1 MKTMKTVLF
10 YLKRHSIF
18 VALSILMALLSSLTA
33 LYVPV
38 LFGDA
43 IDCCKDLAAGE
54 NGASVENLSRISK
67 LVYDGMGTQSENA
80 MQGLVAC
87 LIGAAIMVAITAL
100 LQWLMSLVN
109 NRITYEVT
117 KDIRRDAFEKIQKLP
132 LAYLDIH
139 PTGEV
144 VSRMI
149 SDVDTFADGLLLGF
163 TQAFTGIVTIIGT
176 IYYMWTLSHTTTL
189 VVVCV
194 TPLSL
199 FVANF
204 IAKRTHNMFILQ
216 SKTRGEQTAL
226 IDEML
231 GNEKVV
237 KSFGYEDDALARFDE
252 INGRLEK
259 CSLDALFFSSLV
271 NPSTRFVNS
280 TVYALVAL
288 VGSFR
293 VLGGHIT
300 VGSMAALLAYATQ
313 YTKPFNEISAVVTEL
328 QNAFA
333 CASRVFELME
343 EPDETG
349 LVDLKSGDDWGNADN
364 RAEADKATKAAKAAE
379 SDKAAKAAKPAD
391 TDKVNATEPTVVK
404 GDVDIDKIDFSYVP
418 DKPLIEDFSIN
429 VKKGQKVAIVG
440 PTGCGKTTLINLL
453 MRFYDVLDGTIKI
466 DGQDITELKR
476 QPHRERF
483 GMVLQETWIKNA
495 TVLDNIKIGR
505 PDATRD
511 ECIEA
516 AKAAH
521 AHSFIKRL
529 PEGYDTILSEDGG
542 DLSVGQRQLLCISRV
557 MLALPPILILDE
569 ATSSIDTRTEI
580 KIQQAFHTLMEGRT
594 SFIVAHRLSTIM
606 DADIIVVMKDG
617 HIIEQGSHE
626 ELLANNGFY
635 SELFNAQFSH

>member
-1 MKTMKTVLF
+1 MSTMKKVF
-10 YLKRHSIF
+10 IYLKRHMFF
-18 VALSILMALLSSLTA
+18 VVLSIAMALLSSLTA

-38 LFGDA
+38 LLGDA
-43 IDCCKDLAAGE
+43 IDCCKDLASGTQNSADSLG
-54 NGASVENLSRISK
+54 K
-67 LVYDGMGTQSENA
+67 LAAFIYKGMGTENYNPMSA
-80 MQGLVAC
+80 LVAC
-87 LIGAAIMVAITAL
+87 LIGACLVVAITAL
-100 LQWLMSLVN
+100 LQWLMSLIN

-117 KDIRRDAFEKIQKLP
+117 RDIRRDAFGKIQRLP
-132 LAYLDIH
+132 LSYLDMH

-163 TQAFTGIVTIIGT
+163 TQAFTGIVTIFGT
-176 IYYMWTLSHTTTL
+176 IYYMWTLSHTTTI

-204 IAKRTHNMFILQ
+204 IAKKTHNLFILQ
-216 SKTRGEQTAL
+216 SETRGEQTAL
-226 IDEML
+226 IDEIL
-231 GNEKVV
+231 GNEKIV
-237 KSFGYEDDALARFDE
+237 KSFGYEDEALERFDE

-259 CSLDALFFSSLV
+259 CSLNALFYSSLV
-271 NPSTRFVNS
+271 NPSTRFVNA
-280 TVYALVAL
+280 TVYAIVAL
-288 VGSFR
+288 VGAFR
-293 VLGGHIT
+293 VLGGHIS
-300 VGSMAALLAYATQ
+300 VGSLSALLAYATQ

-343 EPDETG
+343 EPDEQGVMVGQDESGQDAEKGEVMDTAMAGQSTVTG
-349 LVDLKSGDDWGNADN
+349 NVQV
-364 RAEADKATKAAKAAE
+364 
-379 SDKAAKAAKPAD
+379 
-391 TDKVNATEPTVVK
+391 DKV
-404 GDVDIDKIDFSYVP
+404 DFSYVP
-418 DKPLIEDFSIN
+418 DKPLIEDFSID
-429 VKKGQKVAIVG
+429 VKAGQMVAIVG

-453 MRFYDVLDGTIKI
+453 MRFYDVLDGSIRI
-466 DGQDITELKR
+466 DGRDITELNR
-476 QPHRERF
+476 QAHRERF

-495 TVLDNIKIGR
+495 SVLDNIKIGR
-505 PDATRD
+505 PNATRE
-511 ECIEA
+511 ECVEA

-542 DLSVGQRQLLCISRV
+542 ELSAGQKQLLCISRV

-569 ATSSIDTRTEI
+569 ATSSIDTRTEL
-580 KIQQAFHTLMEGRT
+580 KIQAAFHTLMEGRT

-617 HIIEQGSHE
+617 HIIEQGAHE
-626 ELLANNGFY
+626 ELLAKKGFY
-635 SELFNAQFSH
+635 FELFNAQFSH

>member
-1 MKTMKTVLF
+1 MNTMKKVLF
-10 YLKRHSIF
+10 YLKRRAVYVI
-18 VALSILMALLSSLTA
+18 LSIAMALLSSLSA

-38 LFGDA
+38 LLGDA
-43 IDCCKDLAAGE
+43 IDCCKDLASGD
-54 NGASVENLSRISK
+54 SVSSIDTMRYFSRT
-67 LVYDGMGTQSENA
+67 VYSVITDESDNVMLA
-80 MQGLVAC
+80 LIAC
-87 LIGAAIMVAITAL
+87 LIGAGIMVAITAL
-100 LQWLMSLVN
+100 LQWFMSLIN

-117 KDIRRDAFEKIQKLP
+117 RDIRRDAFGKIQRLP

-204 IAKRTHNMFILQ
+204 IAKRTHDMFILQ

-237 KSFGYEDDALARFDE
+237 KSFGYEDDALRRFDE

-259 CSLDALFFSSLV
+259 YSLNALFFSSLV
-271 NPSTRFVNS
+271 NPSTRFVNAV
-280 TVYALVAL
+280 VYALVAL
-288 VGSFR
+288 VGAFR

-343 EPDETG
+343 VPDESG
-349 LVDLKSGDDWGNADN
+349 LVDFDDIKASEDLVEKETDGNV
-364 RAEADKATKAAKAAE
+364 EIE
-379 SDKAAKAAKPAD
+379 
-391 TDKVNATEPTVVK
+391 
-404 GDVDIDKIDFSYVP
+404 KIDFSYVP
-418 DKPLIEDFSIN
+418 EKPLIEDFSIS
-429 VKKGQKVAIVG
+429 VKSGQMVAIVG

-453 MRFYDVLDGTIKI
+453 MRFYDLNDGRILI
-466 DGQDITELKR
+466 DGQDICELKR

-495 TVLDNIKIGR
+495 SVLDNIKIGR
-505 PDATRD
+505 PDATRE

-580 KIQQAFHTLMEGRT
+580 KIQKAFHTLMEGRT

-606 DADIIVVMKDG
+606 DADIIVVMRDG
-617 HIIEQGSHE
+617 HIVEQGSHT
-626 ELLANNGFY
+626 ELLAKKGFY

>member
-1 MKTMKTVLF
+1 MSTMKKVF
-10 YLKRHSIF
+10 IYLKRHMFF
-18 VALSILMALLSSLTA
+18 VVLSIAMALLSSLTA

-38 LFGDA
+38 LLGDA
-43 IDCCKDLAAGE
+43 IDCCKDLASGTQNSADSLG
-54 NGASVENLSRISK
+54 K
-67 LVYDGMGTQSENA
+67 LAAFIYKGMGTENYNPMSA
-80 MQGLVAC
+80 LIAC
-87 LIGAAIMVAITAL
+87 LIGACLVVAITAL
-100 LQWLMSLVN
+100 LQWLMSLIN

-117 KDIRRDAFEKIQKLP
+117 RDIRRDAFGKIQRLP
-132 LAYLDIH
+132 LSYLDMH

-163 TQAFTGIVTIIGT
+163 TQAFTGIVTIFGT
-176 IYYMWTLSHTTTL
+176 IYYMWTLSHTTTI

-199 FVANF
+199 FVANY
-204 IAKRTHNMFILQ
+204 IAKKTHNLFILQ
-216 SKTRGEQTAL
+216 SETRGEQTAL
-226 IDEML
+226 IDEIL
-231 GNEKVV
+231 GNEKIV
-237 KSFGYEDDALARFDE
+237 KSFGYEDEALERFDE

-259 CSLDALFFSSLV
+259 CSLNALFYSSLV
-271 NPSTRFVNS
+271 NPSTRFVNA
-280 TVYALVAL
+280 TVYAIVAL
-288 VGSFR
+288 VGAFR
-293 VLGGHIT
+293 VLGGHIS
-300 VGSMAALLAYATQ
+300 VGSLSALLAYATQ

-343 EPDETG
+343 EPDEQGVMVGQDESGQDAEKGEEMDTAMAGQSTVTG
-349 LVDLKSGDDWGNADN
+349 NVQV
-364 RAEADKATKAAKAAE
+364 
-379 SDKAAKAAKPAD
+379 
-391 TDKVNATEPTVVK
+391 DKV
-404 GDVDIDKIDFSYVP
+404 DFSYVP
-418 DKPLIEDFSIN
+418 DKPLIEDFSID
-429 VKKGQKVAIVG
+429 VKAGQMVAIVG

-453 MRFYDVLDGTIKI
+453 MRFYDVLDGSIRI
-466 DGQDITELKR
+466 DGRDITELNR
-476 QPHRERF
+476 QAHRERF

-495 TVLDNIKIGR
+495 SVLDNIKIGR
-505 PDATRD
+505 PNATRE
-511 ECIEA
+511 ECVEA

-542 DLSVGQRQLLCISRV
+542 ELSAGQKQLLCISRV

-569 ATSSIDTRTEI
+569 ATSSIDTRTEL
-580 KIQQAFHTLMEGRT
+580 KIQAAFHTLMEGRT

-617 HIIEQGSHE
+617 HIIEQGAHE
-626 ELLANNGFY
+626 ELLAKKGFY

>member
-1 MKTMKTVLF
+1 MNTMKKVLF
-10 YLKRHSIF
+10 YLKRHA
-18 VALSILMALLSSLTA
+18 VYVLLSIAMALLSSLSA

-38 LFGDA
+38 LLGDA
-43 IDCCKDLAAGE
+43 IDCCKDLASGD
-54 NGASVENLSRISK
+54 SVSSIDTMRYFSRT
-67 LVYDGMGTQSENA
+67 VYSVITDESDNVMLA
-80 MQGLVAC
+80 LIAC
-87 LIGAAIMVAITAL
+87 LIGAGIMVAITAL
-100 LQWLMSLVN
+100 LQWFMSLIN

-117 KDIRRDAFEKIQKLP
+117 RDIRRDAFGKIQRLP

-204 IAKRTHNMFILQ
+204 IAKRTHDMFILQ

-237 KSFGYEDDALARFDE
+237 KSFGYEDDALRRFDE

-259 CSLDALFFSSLV
+259 YSLNALFFSSLV
-271 NPSTRFVNS
+271 NPSTRFVNAV
-280 TVYALVAL
+280 VYALVAL
-288 VGSFR
+288 VGAFR

-343 EPDETG
+343 VPDESG
-349 LVDLKSGDDWGNADN
+349 LVDFDDIKASGDSVEKETDGNV
-364 RAEADKATKAAKAAE
+364 EIE
-379 SDKAAKAAKPAD
+379 
-391 TDKVNATEPTVVK
+391 
-404 GDVDIDKIDFSYVP
+404 KIDFSYVP
-418 DKPLIEDFSIN
+418 EKPLIEDFSIS
-429 VKKGQKVAIVG
+429 VKSGQMVAIVG

-453 MRFYDVLDGTIKI
+453 MRFYDLNDGRILI
-466 DGQDITELKR
+466 DGQDICELKR

-495 TVLDNIKIGR
+495 SVLDNIKIGR
-505 PDATRD
+505 PEATRE

-580 KIQQAFHTLMEGRT
+580 KIQKAFHTLMEGRT

-606 DADIIVVMKDG
+606 DADIIVVMRDG
-617 HIIEQGSHE
+617 HIVEQGSHT
-626 ELLANNGFY
+626 ELLAKKGFY